1 MKRRLAL
8 LVAFLMVFAALSL
21 GAAPASAP
29 YGVDAMGM
37 VKKLE
42 SFGPRVAASKQEQKA
57 AEYIMAQF
65 KAYGLKPELQP
76 FNYVLADEKTKR
88 KSTYRSANVVAHIAG
103 KTQQQV
109 IVGAHYDSVKV
120 GKGADDNAS
129 GVAVLLETAKRI
141 AKSGVKPHFT
151 LVFVAFGAE
160 EVGLNGSN
168 SYVDGMTQKQIE
180 GTVVMINLDSLIAG
194 DDLNV
199 YGDFGKEGVYRDL
212 ALSYA
217 KAHRLPLT
225 TNPGH
230 NPELPKGTTG
240 DWSDHAPFKAAGIQH
255 VYFESTNWKLGAQ
268 DGYTQVDLLYGVAG
282 EIWHTK
288 FDTTQYL
295 SKTFPGRIEERLAVF
310 VQVLEYL
317 VRYAPK

>member
-21 GAAPASAP
+21 GAAPATAD

-57 AEYIMAQF
+57 AEYITAQF
-65 KAYGLKPELQP
+65 KAYGLKPEVQK
-76 FNYVLADEKTKR
+76 FNYVIVDEKTKK
-88 KSTYRSANVVAHIAG
+88 KSTHSSANVVARIVG

-109 IVGAHYDSVKV
+109 IIGAHYDSVKV

-129 GVAVLLETAKRI
+129 GVAVMLETAKRI
-141 AKSGVKPHFT
+141 AKSGVKPHYT
-151 LVFVAFGAE
+151 LIFIAFGAE
-160 EVGLNGSN
+160 EIDLNGSN
-168 SYVDGMTQKQIE
+168 AYVNEMTQKQIE

-199 YGDFGKEGVYRDL
+199 YGDLGKEGVYRDL

-217 KAHRLPLT
+217 KAHKLPLT
-225 TNPGH
+225 TNQGL
-230 NPELPKGTTG
+230 NSELPKGTTG

-255 VYFESTNWKLGAQ
+255 VYFESTNWKLGEQ
-268 DGYTQVDLLYGVAG
+268 DGYTQVDLQYGVDG
-282 EIWHTK
+282 EIWHTQY
-288 FDTTQYL
+288 DTSQYL
-295 SKTFPGRIEERLAVF
+295 TKTFPGRIEKRLAVF
-310 VQVLEYL
+310 VEVLEYL